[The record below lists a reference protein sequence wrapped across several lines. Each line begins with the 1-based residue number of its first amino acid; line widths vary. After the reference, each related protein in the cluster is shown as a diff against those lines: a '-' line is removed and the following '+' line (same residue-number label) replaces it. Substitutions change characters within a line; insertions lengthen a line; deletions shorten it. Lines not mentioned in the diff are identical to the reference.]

1 MKEFILKTLFFCIL
15 LMILFFS
22 SFLVLNIIYNF
33 KNPSNEIDILVI
45 GDSHAVFSINEKDDL
60 FTNKKIINNGYQ
72 AESLFWTIKRAEKI
86 LSTYKVDLVVVT
98 YSDHNLFN
106 DKWSYIDN
114 ILENERD
121 LIYFLSLK
129 DWYYLFRRNSNQTGK
144 AFFSLPLP
152 SSKVTRN
159 SNLNSNNLLQ
169 KDIITK
175 GNRIKRH
182 YQNLKYIFKSENFK
196 QLNTFC
202 KENPEQKI
210 LIIRTPLN
218 SKYFKLLGNSN
229 YDKMYLESV
238 QKLKKNKNVNY
249 IDFSNTIKED
259 SLFADLDHL
268 NASGTFKFT
277 KIFYDSLK
285 IKYSSFL
292 K

>member
-1 MKEFILKTLFFCIL
+1 MPSKA
-15 LMILFFS
+15 
-22 SFLVLNIIYNF
+22 FLPFVSKNCTYQLNSAFNIVDNF
-33 KNPSNEIDILVI
+33 NNPSNDIDILIV
-45 GDSHAVFSINEKDDL
+45 GDSHAVFSFNEKNDL

-72 AESLFWTIKRAEKI
+72 AESMFWTIKRSKKI
-86 LSTYKVDLVVVT
+86 LRTYKVDLVVVT

-106 DKWSYIDN
+106 DKWSHVDN
-114 ILENERD
+114 ILEKERE
-121 LIYFLSLK
+121 LIYFLSLN
-129 DWYYLFRRNSNQTGK
+129 DWYYLFRRNSKNTVK

-159 SNLNSNNLLQ
+159 SRLNNNNYLQ
-169 KDIITK
+169 KDLNTR

-182 YQNLKYIFKSENFK
+182 FQKLNYIFKSENFK

-202 KENPEQKI
+202 KENPKQKI

-229 YDKMYLESV
+229 YDKMYLESI
-238 QKLKKNKNVNY
+238 KELKKNKNVNY

-268 NASGTFKFT
+268 NALGTNEFT
-277 KIFYDSLK
+277 KIFYDSIK
-285 IKYSSFL
+285 IKYHEFI